1 MDFFSVRIIKELLY
15 VRVPEVGNGPG
26 NWVIS
31 KATKKQDASIGTD
44 FEFQIKS
51 AILEDAWKSANIGSL
66 HASNVA

>member
-1 MDFFSVRIIKELLY
+1 M
-15 VRVPEVGNGPG
+15 PEIGNGPG

>member
-1 MDFFSVRIIKELLY
+1 MPELET
-15 VRVPEVGNGPG
+15 VQ
-26 NWVIS
+26 VIGLFQKQRRNKMLRLVQIS
-31 KATKKQDASIGTD
+31 QDASIGTD

>member
-1 MDFFSVRIIKELLY
+1 M
-15 VRVPEVGNGPG
+15 PEIGNGPG

-44 FEFQIKS
+44 FEFQIG
-51 AILEDAWKSANIGSL
+51 APFLEDAWKSVNVRSL